1 MSSSASRERASS
13 LAALSSDVAAG
24 APATASPKNGR
35 RSVMGVPRVT
45 KIPSF
50 RRSSSGKMSK
60 RRDVPAGELAGPSR
74 KAGATYAP
82 EELEPAQPAAA
93 AAAPRKPAPRL
104 KPAALDGPLEDHPEH
119 SFWEES
125 LENGARSTDTFFDG
139 TATYN
144 RRRFDSAERVDRL
157 EAKRRS
163 GAGTPPSVLGPL
175 GYFCACAPTDENVDE
190 RPGYICAPPTGGDRR
205 AYD

>member
-60 RRDVPAGELAGPSR
+60 RRDVPAGELAG
-74 KAGATYAP
+74 
-82 EELEPAQPAAA
+82 LD
-93 AAAPRKPAPRL
+93 
-104 KPAALDGPLEDHPEH
+104 AALEVQSYVAGFAP
-119 SFWEES
+119 
-125 LENGARSTDTFFDG
+125 
-139 TATYN
+139 
-144 RRRFDSAERVDRL
+144 SAEDAKLYAKHAGSAVDT
-157 EAKRRS
+157 AKYPNFARWLAHMAS
-163 GAGTPPSVLGPL
+163 FDAAT
-175 GYFCACAPTDENVDE
+175 
-190 RPGYICAPPTGGDRR
+190 R
-205 AYD
+205 AAW

>member
-60 RRDVPAGELAGPSR
+60 RRDVP
-74 KAGATYAP
+74 
-82 EELEPAQPAAA
+82 
-93 AAAPRKPAPRL
+93 
-104 KPAALDGPLEDHPEH
+104 
-119 SFWEES
+119 
-125 LENGARSTDTFFDG
+125 
-139 TATYN
+139 
-144 RRRFDSAERVDRL
+144 
-157 EAKRRS
+157 
-163 GAGTPPSVLGPL
+163 
-175 GYFCACAPTDENVDE
+175 
-190 RPGYICAPPTGGDRR
+190 
-205 AYD
+205 